1 MAKGVAHA
9 GKGTGLSSGNANE
22 NERRGWTEISYRRKN
37 LEPLNNYDW
46 SRHKLNFEIVDGKIR
61 PLGSQKVSLYNRY
74 QNLVRNLDYK
84 EYKEGATNKQH
95 SYVELILSGST
106 DKMQKIA
113 FGDQTVSY
121 ERNPQEW
128 RNWNVTRTA
137 AIEEWALDVYKF
149 VCDRYGKEN
158 IIGFE
163 VHLDETEPHVH
174 CNIVPTAIKMQ
185 RGNVSGYIKIDAD
198 GNPVTYTKG
207 KHIGEVI
214 KISEKKYEELSD
226 EKKKEYRKNERG
238 TVRVLSFATHF
249 GDKTDERSKKMSELH
264 DEYYNQVGK
273 KWGFDRGDVIADLP
287 DEEKALRK
295 HYTKQQRRNIDLA
308 NKAQKEAQSKAKEEE
323 AKLTEVTS
331 AVEKQTQTLN
341 SNNIKIEEQVS
352 TIEQQN
358 TTISENQAKIAQ
370 QEADM
375 KKMTHGSMFDK
386 MFRSGL
392 TPEVKK
398 AFEEKD
404 AEHKEEMRQATMA
417 TYPNGKPIVWADGNK
432 NGMQLT
438 WEEYAKYLKEQEKK
452 KEEQA
457 KADKQA
463 AVDQAKAEAKT
474 KYDAALQKEKLAFN
488 KDGDPIRWTGGS
500 KKGQQVTK
508 DERIDFLEK
517 QAFKWEDAYNAL
529 VNRLKPARDLMFALL
544 TLNFRKVVEIIL
556 DQWKAGL
563 KEFAK
568 DLKDFLLEAMKEE
581 KTVKDRKL
589 YVEDAFKGAKLIALT
604 DAKWTAKEEDLQ
616 PLYDD
621 AMRIADGTWESYH
634 SNQKEKEAAVEAV
647 ASLANTPNRRYWQE
661 SDIRAVGMYLATVPA
676 GELNAAINE
685 LKELAADEYN
695 IRNEDWLN
703 DVIKRLKD
711 NSIVNGQGLG
721 TGGR

>member
-1 MAKGVAHA
+1 MAKGDGFAVCTMKKQTGAA
-9 GKGTGLSSGNANE
+9 GGLSAHIDREVWDEE
-22 NERRGWTEISYRRKN
+22 NQCMVPFRPASVRDDARTALNRECIESAQKIGRTQAIWNRLRDAGFSRKN
-37 LEPLNNYDW
+37 DDK
-46 SRHKLNFEIVDGKIR
+46 RDDGKKTRKIKQDAVIAICFVCTSDEETMKK
-61 PLGSQKVSLYNRY
+61 LEAEGK
-74 QNLVRNLDYK
+74 LDEWIDATLEWFYK
-84 EYKEGATNKQH
+84 E
-95 SYVELILSGST
+95 
-106 DKMQKIA
+106 
-113 FGDQTVSY
+113 F
-121 ERNPQEW
+121 
-128 RNWNVTRTA
+128 
-137 AIEEWALDVYKF
+137 
-149 VCDRYGKEN
+149 GKEN
-158 IIGFE
+158 
-163 VHLDETEPHVH
+163 VVSAVLHMDETTPHLHVTV
-174 CNIVPTAIKMQ
+174 VPITTEEAKVRKEKPKFDENGTPIRK
-185 RGNVSGYIKIDAD
+185 YETDKD
-198 GNPVTYTKG
+198 GNIILDAKGRATPVKRSY
-207 KHIGEVI
+207 
-214 KISEKKYEELSD
+214 
-226 EKKKEYRKNERG
+226 KKKEVTARLSAKDIANPISMDRWQEEYPKAVAKFGLKRGEKGSPLKNK
-238 TVRVLSFATHF
+238 APA
-249 GDKTDERSKKMSELH
+249 
-264 DEYYNQVGK
+264 EYNLEQ
-273 KWGFDRGDVIADLP
+273 IQEQTA
-287 DEEKALRK
+287 E
-295 HYTKQQRRNIDLA
+295 TKQQLDTISA
-308 NKAQKEAQSKAKEEE
+308 E
-323 AKLTEVTS
+323 LTEVTS
-331 AVEKQTQTLN
+331 AVEKQTATIN
-341 SNNIKIEEQVS
+341 SNNIKIEEQAS
-352 TIEQQN
+352 TIEQQAS
-358 TTISENQAKIAQ
+358 TIEQQSSTIEQQETAISSNQNKITQ
-370 QEADM
+370 QEADI

-417 TYPNGKPIVWADGNK
+417 THPNGKPIFWADGNK
-432 NGMQLT
+432 KGMQLT

-517 QAFKWEDAYNAL
+517 QVFKWEDAYNAL

-544 TLNFRKVVEIIL
+544 SLNFRKVVEIIL
-556 DQWKAGL
+556 EQWKAGL

-568 DLKDFLLEAMKEE
+568 NLKDFLLEAMKEE

-589 YVEDAFKGAKLIALT
+589 YVEDAFKGAKLLALT
-604 DAKWTAKEEDLQ
+604 DAKWTAKEEYLK

-661 SDIRAVGMYLATVPA
+661 SDIRAVSIYLATVPA

-695 IRNEDWLN
+695 IRNKDWLN